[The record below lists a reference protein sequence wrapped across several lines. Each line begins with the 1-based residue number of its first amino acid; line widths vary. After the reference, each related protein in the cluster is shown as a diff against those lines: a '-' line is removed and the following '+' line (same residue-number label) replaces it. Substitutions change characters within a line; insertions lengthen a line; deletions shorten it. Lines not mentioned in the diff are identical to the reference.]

1 MYVYECPESSISNER
16 TTYISYLDRCA
27 SDKPITPSVRFLTPP
42 SYRKPIYQEVVASY
56 LSYAHDHGFNTAHIW
71 VCPPKRGDDY
81 IMSNCWGPLSDR
93 FSHPQEQKTPLADRL
108 QRWYQDILTTAHSR
122 GSVFEVTNMVDEY
135 MCGKYNCK

>member
-1 MYVYECPESSISNER
+1 M
-16 TTYISYLDRCA
+16 
-27 SDKPITPSVRFLTPP
+27 
-42 SYRKPIYQEVVASY
+42 
-56 LSYAHDHGFNTAHIW
+56 SYAHDHGFNTAHIW

-135 MCGKYNCK
+135 MCGKYNHK